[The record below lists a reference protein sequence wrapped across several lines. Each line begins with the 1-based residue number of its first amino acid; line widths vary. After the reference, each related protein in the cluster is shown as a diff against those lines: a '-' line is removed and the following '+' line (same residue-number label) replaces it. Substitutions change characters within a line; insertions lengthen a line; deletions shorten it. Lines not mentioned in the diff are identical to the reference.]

1 MCTSGETFPVWG
13 NKYIAAIKY
22 IISYD
27 IFFFICN
34 WANLFHL
41 LRSSF
46 FFFIIDECNISILLL
61 KFIYII
67 VLIIL
72 KDFITFLFCSLINN
86 LLFIYSSFNIIVQ
99 VEFYFTQTFPNENK
113 QLMYKIMYKIIAQDG
128 KKKRTICTKEVENN
142 KEETRCTHSS
152 PLLNVLTY
160 ELKRIKCKF
169 LPGHGPDCPASLSP
183 LQS

>member
-1 MCTSGETFPVWG
+1 MKPTLERMGSFVKGCFLKYRLIKHIREFRGIMCTSGETFPVWG

-41 LRSSF
+41 LRSS

-99 VEFYFTQTFPNENK
+99 VEFYFTQTFSNENK

-128 KKKRTICTKEVENN
+128 KKIKND
-142 KEETRCTHSS
+142 
-152 PLLNVLTY
+152 LY
-160 ELKRIKCKF
+160 ERSGK
-169 LPGHGPDCPASLSP
+169 
-183 LQS
+183 Q